1 MACANQKVLLVDIKF
16 GNRYALSRHIF
27 RATATNTFDRI
38 FNDVWNDA
46 LNLIPDAL
54 KNTPCN
60 LNDCFVFVSCKPNK
74 VDRSSIALNETLE
87 TVLSLFNSIT
97 ILEYV
102 FNKPLTRPAS
112 NIDDDVI
119 ATENRKRSMNDVL
132 MSCTPR
138 VLLPVTEKTRHH
150 KLFNDVIDD
159 VQQCSVAA
167 Y

>member
-27 RATATNTFDRI
+27 RATVTNTFDRI

-87 TVLSLFNSIT
+87 TVLSLFNSI
-97 ILEYV
+97 INFGNPAISSRKSGMCY
-102 FNKPLTRPAS
+102 KSPLKTS
-112 NIDDDVI
+112 
-119 ATENRKRSMNDVL
+119 
-132 MSCTPR
+132 
-138 VLLPVTEKTRHH
+138 VLLQEYLP
-150 KLFNDVIDD
+150 L
-159 VQQCSVAA
+159 
-167 Y
+167 